1 MNRRQ
6 LLPLGAAF
14 LGACSVLPT
23 RDNQQ
28 RRDWPLTPRRPA
40 ELPPAKNGRTLLIR
54 TMSAGPGMD
63 ARGVQWLLKDG
74 SLNTDY
80 YEQWSV
86 PPSQAME
93 EGLRRWLSDAGLFAA
108 VVAPGSS
115 VRSDFTLES
124 ELTALLADPQAGT
137 ARASLSLVLLQPKGD
152 RSRVRLQKTVSVEV
166 RMNGTGVEAIV
177 AAERAAATAVLEQAE
192 TAIAAAPHR

>member
-1 MNRRQ
+1 
-6 LLPLGAAF
+6 
-14 LGACSVLPT
+14 
-23 RDNQQ
+23 
-28 RRDWPLTPRRPA
+28 
-40 ELPPAKNGRTLLIR
+40 
-54 TMSAGPGMD
+54 MD

-86 PPSQAME
+86 LPVQAME

-115 VRSDFTLES
+115 VIPDFTLET

-137 ARASLSLVLLQPKGD
+137 ARAGLSLVLLQPKGD
-152 RSRVRLQKTVSVEV
+152 RSRVRLQKTVNAEV
-166 RMNGTGVEAIV
+166 RMHGTGVEAIV
-177 AAERAAATAVLEQAE
+177 AALREAANEALQQAE
-192 TAIAAAPHR
+192 TAVAAALRG

>member
-40 ELPPAKNGRTLLIR
+40 ELPPTKNGRTLLIR

-86 PPSQAME
+86 PPVQAME
-93 EGLRRWLSDAGLFAA
+93 EGMRRWLSDAGLFAA

-115 VRSDFTLES
+115 VAPDFTLET
-124 ELTALLADPQAGT
+124 ELTTLLADPQAGT
-137 ARASLSLVLLQPKGD
+137 ARAGLSLVLLQPNGD

-177 AAERAAATAVLEQAE
+177 AAERAAATAVLEQGE
-192 TAIAAAPHR
+192 TAIAAALHR